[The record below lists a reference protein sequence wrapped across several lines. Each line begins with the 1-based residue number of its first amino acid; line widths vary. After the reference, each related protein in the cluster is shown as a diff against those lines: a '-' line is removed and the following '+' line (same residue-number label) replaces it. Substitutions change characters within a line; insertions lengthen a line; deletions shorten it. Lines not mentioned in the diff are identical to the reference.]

1 MKCRQKGV
9 KMKRFQG
16 DLKNFT
22 KLKSEV
28 RKSEI
33 YKPLKKI

>member
-1 MKCRQKGV
+1 MLLDFRQKCV
-9 KMKRFQG
+9 KIKRFQG
-16 DLKNFT
+16 DLNNFS

-33 YKPLKKI
+33 